1 MLVTVVNVLVDVA
14 QRKDNSFTKEDLSEA
29 LAEKNMVVKDIDK
42 TVEVFKDVLKEKD
55 GVYSVDLSSIENGG

>member
-29 LAEKNMVVKDIDK
+29 LTEKNVLVKDIDK
-42 TVEVFKDVLKEKD
+42 TVEVFCDILKEKD
-55 GVYSVDLSSIENGG
+55 GVYSVDLSRIKC